1 MMIVNDDSDFV
12 LWTMNAA
19 AVSCHLHDEPFH
31 SSTNADRSMSFACL
45 LFSSVYW
52 MIQDRWAKLLL
63 RRRRRDDAVP
73 LFHLRRDPGSTRRD
87 IDCIP

>member
-1 MMIVNDDSDFV
+1 MIVNDDSDFV

-31 SSTNADRSMSFACL
+31 SSTNAGL

-73 LFHLRRDPGSTRRD
+73 SFHLRRDPGSTRRD

>member
-73 LFHLRRDPGSTRRD
+73 SFHLRRDPGSTRRD